1 MKNFIS
7 THLPVITGNGTVSME
22 TSLVHHF
29 SGLVS
34 AIIQCNGEGLQFEHL
49 FPFLYLRANGGVR
62 IVPFHFENDV
72 ILQNFKPF
80 HVKTNHVSSKFDFDE
95 DNDR

>member
-7 THLPVITGNGTVSME
+7 GHLPVKTGNRTVSME

-34 AIIQCNGEGLQFEHL
+34 AIIQCDREGLQFEYL

-62 IVPFHFENDV
+62 VVPFHFENDV
-72 ILQNFKPF
+72 FLQNFKPV
-80 HVKTNHVSSKFDFDE
+80 HVKTIVHHNHVSSKFDFS
-95 DNDR
+95 